1 MQWGYIQSIYM
12 CEGIN
17 SSKKKISMIS
27 NIVLNTT
34 KFISDNLTLVKD
46 NGTVIAASI
55 LGFFVLSSKHFIIY
69 NEETLVVISFIGFII
84 FSYRM
89 LNESIENALNERSLA
104 IYNELQNSVMLKETL
119 LFELLEE
126 HKKQLFLNKF
136 LNSVREFSSQELSS
150 IGVERQK
157 AFQFI
162 FAQQIQQKLKSLSS
176 SNATTQENLQN
187 ALQKGFR
194 GSVLEEFNFS
204 KKTLK
209 SKLIQQAIHSINMGE
224 APLKI

>member
-1 MQWGYIQSIYM
+1 
-12 CEGIN
+12 
-17 SSKKKISMIS
+17 MIS
-27 NIVLNTT
+27 NIILNTI
-34 KFISDNLTLVKD
+34 KFISDNLALVKD
-46 NGTVIAASI
+46 NGAVIAASI

-89 LNESIENALNERSLA
+89 LNESIENSLNERSLA

-119 LFELLEE
+119 LLELLEE
-126 HKKQLFLNKF
+126 HKKQLSLNKY

-176 SNATTQENLQN
+176 SNASTQTNLQK

-209 SKLIQQAIHSINMGE
+209 PKLIQQAIHSINDQ
-224 APLKI
+224 LKI